1 MLRYMQWLQVDEELI
16 TKEFKKVQ
24 VYEFK
29 HVNDEQIMDEW
40 AKHFRQNYCLDDEL
54 DEEMDGLDISREE
67 FLIKFKFPDE
77 KIKPGP
83 SIRAGDFSEL
93 LVVDYMEF
101 ILGYY
106 VPRTRYDAKIIKNE
120 STKGSDILAFKVIS
134 EKFSSEDILLV
145 NEVKGS
151 LSASSNK
158 DRLQDA
164 VNDSKKDFER
174 LAESLLAAKQRLR
187 SRGESDK
194 VKLLRRFQ
202 NIADRPYVLKYGA
215 SAVIDNIRYDKKL
228 VSNTTIAGHPNKDI
242 LLIVIRGN
250 EMMKLTHELY
260 RRASLC

>member
-1 MLRYMQWLQVDEELI
+1 MLRYMEWLQVDEELTI
-16 TKEFKKVQ
+16 KEANKVQ

-29 HVNDEQIMDEW
+29 HLYDEEILDEW

-54 DEEMDGLDISREE
+54 DEEMDGLGITKEE

-77 KIKPGP
+77 RVKPGP

-93 LVVDYMEF
+93 LMVDYMEF

-120 STKGSDILAFKVIS
+120 STKGSDILAFKIIK
-134 EKFSSEDILLV
+134 EEFSCEDILLV

-151 LSASSNK
+151 LSSTSKK

-164 VNDSKKDFER
+164 VNDSKKDYER
-174 LAESLLAAKQRLR
+174 LAESILAAKQRLR
-187 SRGESDK
+187 FRGETDK
-194 VKLLRRFQ
+194 VKLLKRFQ

-215 SAVIDNIRYDKKL
+215 SAIIDNTRYDKKIL
-228 VSNTTIAGHPNKDI
+228 SNTTISGHPDKDI
-242 LLIVIRGN
+242 LLVVIRGN
-250 EMMKLTHELY
+250 EMMKLAHELY
-260 RRASLC
+260 RRAGKC